1 MFGIKKLLRL
11 SDEGY
16 KGLKGGVLAAVL
28 SNLCMFLPF
37 GIAVQVVA
45 LLLRPLTGGEA
56 LDAGQLWLWL
66 GAGAAAAVLYFFVFT
81 NEYRKTYTVA
91 YNESEKVRIEVAEK
105 LRRLP
110 LSFFNRRDLSELTTN
125 IMGDCA
131 SIEQTMSHVLPN
143 LLGGSITVT
152 LVCALLAFYDWRMAL
167 ALFAALPVAFGLIF
181 VTKKLMSIGDRH
193 VQAKLNVAEQMQEYL
208 EGIKVVKAF
217 GLAGEKSA
225 ALKGALRAML
235 KEAIT
240 FEAIAGTFVTLAMM
254 VLQVG
259 IGLVTLVGVTLL
271 TGGSISPIALLMF
284 LIVSVKIYSPIIVIL
299 TLLPEFFYTLVSTRR
314 MQALREEAPMA
325 GDEGAEL
332 ADCTVV
338 LKNVSFAYNDTD
350 VLQNVSLTIPQN
362 SVTALVGPSGSGK
375 TTVSRLIARFWDV
388 RGAGGGDAGEIL
400 IGGRNIRE
408 IDPERL
414 MSYMSFVFQD
424 VVLFNDTVMNNIR
437 IGRKDAPDEDV
448 YAAARLARCDEFVRE
463 MPGGYET
470 VIGENG
476 STLSGG
482 ERQRISIARA
492 LLKDAPIVLLDEA
505 TASLDPENETQIQAA
520 ISELVR
526 GRTVIVIAHRLR
538 TVAGAD
544 KIAVLDG
551 GRLVE
556 EGTCEALLAA
566 GGLFA
571 RLYKIQQESLGW
583 SIGGARARQGAT

>member
-1 MFGIKKLLRL
+1 MVRIKKLLRL

-16 KGLKGGVLAAVL
+16 EGLKRGVFAAVL
-28 SNLCMFLPF
+28 SNICMFLPF
-37 GIAVQVVA
+37 GIAIMVINI
-45 LLLRPLTGGEA
+45 LLQPLTGGGT
-56 LDAGQLWLWL
+56 LDTRGLWLCL
-66 GAGAAAAVLYFFVFT
+66 GAGVAAAILYFIVYT

-91 YNESEKVRIEVAEK
+91 YNESEKIRVEVAEK

-110 LSFFNRRDLSELTTN
+110 LSFFNRKDLSELTTN
-125 IMGDCA
+125 IMGDCT
-131 SIEQTMSHVLPN
+131 SIEQSMSHVLPN
-143 LLGGSITVT
+143 LFGGSISVT
-152 LVCALLAFYDWRMAL
+152 IVCVLLAFYTWRMAI

-225 ALKGALRAML
+225 ALKNALSVML
-235 KEAIT
+235 REAIK
-240 FEAIAGTFVTLAMM
+240 FELIAGTFITLAMM

-271 TGGSISPIALLMF
+271 TGGSLSPLALLMF

-299 TLLPEFFYTLVSTRR
+299 TMLPEFFYMLVSTRR
-314 MQALREEAPMA
+314 MQALREETPMA
-325 GDEGAEL
+325 GDEDA
-332 ADCTVV
+332 V
-338 LKNVSFAYNDTD
+338 LSDYNVEMKNVSFAYNDMD
-350 VLQNVSLTIPQN
+350 VISDISLTIPQN
-362 SVTALVGPSGSGK
+362 GVTAFVGPSGSGK

-388 RGAGGGDAGEIL
+388 REGEIT
-400 IGGRNIRE
+400 IGGRDIRE

-424 VVLFNDTVMNNIR
+424 VVLFGDTVMNNIR
-437 IGRKDAPDEDV
+437 IGKHGATDEEI
-448 YAAARLARCDEFVRE
+448 YAAAKMARCDEFVRN
-463 MPGGYET
+463 MPDGYET

-505 TASLDPENETQIQAA
+505 TASLDPENETQIQEA
-520 ISELVR
+520 ISTLIE

-538 TVAGAD
+538 TVIGAD
-544 KIAVLDG
+544 KVVVLDG
-551 GRLVE
+551 GKLIE
-556 EGTCEALLAA
+556 EGTGAELLAQN
-566 GGLFA
+566 GLFA
-571 RLYKIQQESLGW
+571 RLYKVQQESLGW
-583 SIGGARARQGAT
+583 TAGKGA

>member
-16 KGLKGGVLAAVL
+16 RGLKRGVFAAVL

-37 GIAVQVVA
+37 GVAVMIITV
-45 LLLRPLTGGEA
+45 LLRPLTEDTA
-56 LDAGQLWLWL
+56 LDVNQLWLWF
-66 GAGAAAAVLYFFVFT
+66 GVGVAAAVLYFFVYT

-91 YNESEKVRIEVAEK
+91 YSETEKIRIEVAEK

-110 LSFFNRRDLSELTTN
+110 LSFFNRKDLSELTTN
-125 IMGDCA
+125 ILGDCA
-131 SIEQTMSHVLPN
+131 SIEHSMSHVLPN

-152 LVCALLAFYDWRMAL
+152 VVCILLAFYDWRMAL
-167 ALFAALPVAFGLIF
+167 AIFAALPVAFGLIL
-181 VTKKLMSIGDRH
+181 VTRKLMALGERH

-225 ALKGALRAML
+225 ALKDALRVMM
-235 KEAIT
+235 KEAMT

-271 TGGSISPIALLMF
+271 TGGTLSPIAFLTF
-284 LIVSVKIYSPIIVIL
+284 LIISVKIYSPIIVIL

-314 MQALREEAPMA
+314 MQELREELPMT
-325 GDEGAEL
+325 GDENAEL
-332 ADCTVV
+332 STYTVE

-350 VLQNVSLTIPQN
+350 VIEDISVTIPQDG
-362 SVTALVGPSGSGK
+362 VTAFVGPSGSGK

-388 RGAGGGDAGEIL
+388 REGAVTV
-400 IGGRNIRE
+400 GGRDIRE
-408 IDPERL
+408 LDPERL
-414 MSYMSFVFQD
+414 MSYMCFVFLD
-424 VVLFNDTVMNNIR
+424 VVLFNDPVMNNIR
-437 IGRKDAPDEDV
+437 IGRHGATDEEV
-448 YAAARLARCDEFVRE
+448 YAAAKMARCDEFVSE
-463 MPGGYET
+463 MPEAYET

-505 TASLDPENETQIQAA
+505 TASLDPENETQIQEA
-520 ISELVR
+520 ISTLIA

-538 TVAGAD
+538 TVIGAD
-544 KIAVLDG
+544 KIVVLDN
-551 GRLVE
+551 GRLIE
-556 EGTCEALLAA
+556 EGTGAELLAQN
-566 GGLFA
+566 GLFA
-571 RLYKIQQESLGW
+571 RLYQVQQESLGW
-583 SIGGARARQGAT
+583 TAGR

>member
-16 KGLKGGVLAAVL
+16 KGLKRGVFAAVL

-37 GIAVQVVA
+37 GVAVMVIN
-45 LLLRPLTGGEA
+45 LLLRPLTDGGA
-56 LDAGQLWLWL
+56 LDINGLWICLFV
-66 GAGAAAAVLYFFVFT
+66 GIAAAVLYFFVYR

-91 YNESEKVRIEVAEK
+91 YSETEKIRIEVAEK

-110 LSFFNRRDLSELTTN
+110 LSFFNRKDLSELTTN

-131 SIEQTMSHVLPN
+131 SIEHSMSHVLPN
-143 LLGGSITVT
+143 LLGGGITVT
-152 LVCALLAFYDWRMAL
+152 LVSVLLAFYDWRMAL

-217 GLAGEKSA
+217 GLAGEKSV
-225 ALKGALRAML
+225 ALKNALRVML
-235 KEAIT
+235 KEAIF
-240 FEAIAGTFVTLAMM
+240 FEAATGALITLAMM

-271 TGGSISPIALLMF
+271 TGGTLSPIAFLMF
-284 LIVSVKIYSPIIVIL
+284 LIISVKIYSPIIVIL
-299 TLLPEFFYTLVSTRR
+299 TLLPELFYTLVSTKR
-314 MQALREEAPMA
+314 MQALREEKPMT
-325 GDEGAEL
+325 GDENITIT
-332 ADCTVV
+332 DYTVEM
-338 LKNVSFAYNDTD
+338 KNVSFAYNDVD
-350 VLQNVSLTIPQN
+350 VISAINLTIPQN
-362 SVTALVGPSGSGK
+362 GVTALVGPSGSGK

-388 RGAGGGDAGEIL
+388 REGDVL
-400 IGGRNIRE
+400 IGGRNIRY

-437 IGRKDAPDEDV
+437 IGKHGATDEEV
-448 YAAARLARCDEFVRE
+448 YLAAKMARCDEFITG
-463 MPGGYET
+463 MPEGYET

-492 LLKDAPIVLLDEA
+492 LLKNAPVVLLDEA
-505 TASLDPENETQIQAA
+505 TASLDPENETQIQSA
-520 ISELVR
+520 ISELVK

-538 TVAGAD
+538 TVIGAD
-544 KIAVLDG
+544 KIAVLDN
-551 GRLVE
+551 GRLIE
-556 EGTCEALLAA
+556 EGTSEKLLA
-566 GGLFA
+566 GNGLFA
-571 RLYKIQQESLGW
+571 RMYKIQQESLGW
-583 SIGGARARQGAT
+583 AVGGKEAL